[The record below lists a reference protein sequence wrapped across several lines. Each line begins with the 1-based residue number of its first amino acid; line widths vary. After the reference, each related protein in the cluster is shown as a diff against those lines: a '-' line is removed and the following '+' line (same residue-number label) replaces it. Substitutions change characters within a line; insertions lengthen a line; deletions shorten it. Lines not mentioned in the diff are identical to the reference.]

1 MDRTR
6 ARGGDVDGAVVTR
19 AWADGRARTILGVA
33 LLVAV
38 VLAWGWVLR

>member
-1 MDRTR
+1 MIRD
-6 ARGGDVDGAVVTR
+6 
-19 AWADGRARTILGVA
+19 AWADGWLRTILGVA